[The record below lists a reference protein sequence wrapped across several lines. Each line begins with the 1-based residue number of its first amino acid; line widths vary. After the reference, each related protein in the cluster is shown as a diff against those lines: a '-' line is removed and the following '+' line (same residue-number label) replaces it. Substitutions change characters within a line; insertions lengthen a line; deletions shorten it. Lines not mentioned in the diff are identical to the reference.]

1 MGTSI
6 SAMLTCKEVSHALAS
21 EEAVS
26 SGWRQRLS
34 VKLHLLM
41 CRHCRRYSRQ
51 IQAVG
56 DAARQIFGDSTED
69 QTSRERLRSSILEHM
84 PPSEKNPSDPRL

>member
-1 MGTSI
+1 VGTSLRT
-6 SAMLTCKEVSHALAS
+6 MLTCKEVSHVLAS
-21 EEAVS
+21 EEPVS
-26 SGWRQRLS
+26 PGWRQRLS

-56 DAARQIFGDSTED
+56 DAARQIFTDSTED
-69 QTSRERLRSSILEHM
+69 QTSRERLRNSILDQI
-84 PPSEKNPSDPRL
+84 PRSEKNPSDPQL

>member
-1 MGTSI
+1 
-6 SAMLTCKEVSHALAS
+6 MLNCKEVSHILAS
-21 EEAVS
+21 EEPVS
-26 SGWRQRLS
+26 SRWRQRLS

-56 DAARQIFGDSTED
+56 DAARQIFSDSTED
-69 QTSRERLRSSILEHM
+69 QTSRERLRNSILDQI
-84 PPSEKNPSDPRL
+84 PRSEKNPSDPQL

>member
-1 MGTSI
+1 MGTSL
-6 SAMLTCKEVSHALAS
+6 SSMLTCKEVSHALAS
-21 EEAVS
+21 EEPGS
-26 SGWRQRLS
+26 SGWRNRLS

-56 DAARQIFGDSTED
+56 DAARQIFSDSTED
-69 QTSRERLRSSILEHM
+69 QTSRQRLRNSILDQI
-84 PPSEKNPSDPRL
+84 PRSEKNPSDPQL